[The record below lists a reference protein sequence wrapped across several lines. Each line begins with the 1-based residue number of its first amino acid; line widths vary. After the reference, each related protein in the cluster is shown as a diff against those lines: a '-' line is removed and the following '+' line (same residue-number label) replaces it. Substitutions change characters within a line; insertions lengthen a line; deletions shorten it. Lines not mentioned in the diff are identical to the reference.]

1 MRHRLTLGFPCIL
14 AGSCAIALVPH
25 LVEAFFKL
33 GDAFLGDRQLV
44 SGQGVGVG
52 VLLRG
57 MGVRRDREDARSS
70 APSTCQTSLWSLV
83 PLRAPRLIAR
93 KIELRFIPVMAAA
106 WARLSMGARVLR
118 VCGLRA
124 W

>member
-1 MRHRLTLGFPCIL
+1 MRGLCVLGRRQCKLMRHRLTLGFPCIL
-14 AGSCAIALVPH
+14 AGSCPIALVPH

-57 MGVRRDREDARSS
+57 MGVRRDREDAR
-70 APSTCQTSLWSLV
+70 
-83 PLRAPRLIAR
+83 
-93 KIELRFIPVMAAA
+93 
-106 WARLSMGARVLR
+106 
-118 VCGLRA
+118 
-124 W
+124 